1 VRIVL
6 VTIIAPLTAG
16 LLVRQV
22 APTFAKR
29 VAGPLATSATVLLVG
44 GVLPILFTTWP
55 AIRSL
60 VGNGTLAG
68 IAAFVLIGLV
78 AGHLLGGPEEDGR
91 TLLALSSASRHP
103 GIAMAAAH
111 ADFPQQTLVPAA
123 IMLYLIVSAVVS
135 MPYLSWRRRTRE

>member
-1 VRIVL
+1 
-6 VTIIAPLTAG
+6 
-16 LLVRQV
+16 
-22 APTFAKR
+22 
-29 VAGPLATSATVLLVG
+29 VLLVG